1 MQYWY
6 LFINNAQVGPLTLAE
21 VQASSITPDTMVW
34 NESLPQWTPA
44 AQIPELTHLFT
55 SGPAENAGTATPPPP
70 PGNGQQHYYAPGG
83 NYYTPGGN
91 YYVSTSGKDKTVAGI
106 LAILLGGFGAQYF
119 YLGKIGSGVIS
130 IILSFVTCGIWSIL
144 MLVQGILML
153 TMSQQE
159 FDNKFVYTDSTL
171 PLF

>member
-1 MQYWY
+1 MQHWY

-44 AQIPELTHLFT
+44 AQIPELAHLFT
-55 SGPAENAGTATPPPP
+55 SGATENAGTATPPPP

-83 NYYTPGGN
+83 NYY
-91 YYVSTSGKDKTVAGI
+91 VSTSGKDKTVAGV
-106 LAILLGGFGAQYF
+106 LAILLGGFGAHYF
-119 YLGKIGSGVIS
+119 YLGKIGSGFIS
-130 IILSFVTCGIWSIL
+130 IILSFVTCGIWPIL

-159 FDNKFVYTDSTL
+159 FDNKFVYSDSTL